1 MTTMNMKGKKN
12 ASIATSIIKKQMLV
26 KKKKTK
32 QNRPLISNVQNAK
45 KIFLSP
51 NRVSTNFF
59 PSVESN
65 LGSGRFSL

>member
-26 KKKKTK
+26 KKKKK
-32 QNRPLISNVQNAK
+32 NRPLISNVQNAK

>member
-1 MTTMNMKGKKN
+1 M
-12 ASIATSIIKKQMLV
+12 
-26 KKKKTK
+26 
-32 QNRPLISNVQNAK
+32 ISNVQNAK

-65 LGSGRFSL
+65 LGSGRFSLWLVTILMTNQELN